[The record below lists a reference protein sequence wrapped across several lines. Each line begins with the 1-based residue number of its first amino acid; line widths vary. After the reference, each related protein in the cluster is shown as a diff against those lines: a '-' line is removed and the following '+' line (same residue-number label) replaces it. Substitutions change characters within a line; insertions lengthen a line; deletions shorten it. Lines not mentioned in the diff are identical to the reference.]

1 MTNIIVISGFL
12 GAGKT
17 TFIKALLSHQ
27 KDLSKVAIIENDFG
41 DINLDANMIG
51 EYHLRVET
59 FSSGCICCSL
69 SGDFQLGLR
78 ALIKDIHPKLLIIEP
93 SGVGKLSDILS
104 TIDAVQSDLALN
116 LMRVITLV
124 DGSKAEVYLENFSEF
139 FEDQIRYADT
149 IIITREF
156 CSHLPL
162 QPNQSLVYWKGETL
176 SEKIALSYLMPPEKA
191 NPISISEIHLLDEA
205 KTHRHHTHSHHKDEH
220 TSDKEEDNPTCH
232 CHHSEEEHTCHCHS
246 NEGEH
251 TYHCHSDEGEHT
263 CHCHHKVD
271 HQALEVFSTLTLKD
285 LPTLS
290 LEQWQKRLTII
301 ENSQELLRC
310 KGVIPTTEGNY
321 VLQYTTHQLSLH
333 PTQIES
339 IGLVMIGTH
348 FDKEAFAT
356 YLTKERK

>member
-104 TIDAVQSDLALN
+104 NIDAVQSDLDLN

-176 SEKIALSYLMPPEKA
+176 SEKIALSYLMPLEKA
-191 NPISISEIHLLDEA
+191 NPISISEMPLLDEA
-205 KTHRHHTHSHHKDEH
+205 KTHRHHTHSHHKDKH

-232 CHHSEEEHTCHCHS
+232 CHHSEGEHTCHCHS
-246 NEGEH
+246 
-251 TYHCHSDEGEHT
+251 DEG
-263 CHCHHKVD
+263 D
-271 HQALEVFSTLTLKD
+271 HQALEVFYTLTLKD